1 VIGTRARGLS
11 ITSAARRQSAVRL
24 RSEIA
29 GKGNRAGADD
39 GARGPPGGR
48 TRNKQG
54 VISMKNKLFRLGVTV
69 AMLAVLIESLGA
81 PMKW

>member
-1 VIGTRARGLS
+1 MIGARARGLRT
-11 ITSAARRQSAVRL
+11 TSAVRRQSHVCL
-24 RSEIA
+24 RSEIG
-29 GKGNRAGADD
+29 GKANRAGADD
-39 GARGPPGGR
+39 GSRGPPGGR
-48 TRNKQG
+48 ARNRQG

>member
-1 VIGTRARGLS
+1 MTGAEVRRGGGPGTD
-11 ITSAARRQSAVRL
+11 
-24 RSEIA
+24 
-29 GKGNRAGADD
+29 K
-39 GARGPPGGR
+39 
-48 TRNKQG
+48 G